1 LASNFNND
9 TLFRATA
16 DERVRFADAGDNRAA
31 VPVEATSILNPA
43 ATPVAATKPGDG
55 PVTSDRPESAA
66 FVRFRS
72 CRWMQPA
79 ENGNQ
84 EFCTHREVKPY
95 AGTQGFDADAWCP
108 ECVHYKLRRAPKKRN
123 PADDYSY

>member
-1 LASNFNND
+1 MEYNFNNN
-9 TLFRATA
+9 TLVRGPA
-16 DERVRFADAGDNRAA
+16 DDQAE
-31 VPVEATSILNPA
+31 T
-43 ATPVAATKPGDG
+43 ATPVDSAPTPKPGEG

-108 ECVHYKLRRAPKKRN
+108 ECQYYKLRRAPKKRN
-123 PADDYSY
+123 PADDYTY

>member
-1 LASNFNND
+1 MASNFND
-9 TLFRATA
+9 HTLLRATGE
-16 DERVRFADAGDNRAA
+16 DRTAA
-31 VPVEATSILNPA
+31 PVESPT
-43 ATPVAATKPGDG
+43 VKPGEG

-79 ENGNQ
+79 EDGNQ
-84 EFCTHREVKPY
+84 EYCTHREVKPY
-95 AGTQGFDADAWCP
+95 AGTQGFDPDAWCP
-108 ECVHYKLRRAPKKRN
+108 ECQYYKLRRAPKKRN